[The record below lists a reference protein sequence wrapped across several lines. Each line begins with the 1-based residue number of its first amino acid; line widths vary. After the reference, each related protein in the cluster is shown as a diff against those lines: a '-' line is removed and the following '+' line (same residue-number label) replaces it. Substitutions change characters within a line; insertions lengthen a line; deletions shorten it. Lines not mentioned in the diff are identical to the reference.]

1 LDRVVA
7 DYHVDTVRMA
17 TLPKGS
23 GLAGKEKTVCDEGNG
38 ANGKVATGYGENGK
52 QVGVE

>member
-1 LDRVVA
+1 
-7 DYHVDTVRMA
+7 MA

-23 GLAGKEKTVCDEGNG
+23 GLAGEKKTVCDEGNG
-38 ANGKVATGYGENGK
+38 ANGKVVAGDGEDGK